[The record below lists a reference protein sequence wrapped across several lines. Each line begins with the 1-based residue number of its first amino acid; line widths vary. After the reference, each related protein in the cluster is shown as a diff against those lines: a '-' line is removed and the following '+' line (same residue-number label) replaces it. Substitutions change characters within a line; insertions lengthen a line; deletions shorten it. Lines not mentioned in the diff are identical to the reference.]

1 MLKPL
6 LAALA
11 AGLLLAAP
19 ALSQPV
25 GQAPQELKPK
35 APAAAASTPAPATP
49 AAAPAL
55 SKADLDAWLDGYL
68 PYALA
73 NADVA
78 GAVVV
83 VVKDGQVL
91 TEKGYGYADLKSRR
105 LVDPQTT
112 LFRPGSVSKLFTWT
126 AVMQQVEAGKIDLD
140 ADVNRY
146 LDFKIPPRDGKPI
159 TMRDLMTHTGGFAET
174 IKHLFPGSPTR
185 LFPLGK
191 FLSMWTPNRIFPPGE
206 VPAYSNYGAA
216 LAGYVVQRVSGEPFE
231 AYIAHHIFDPLGM
244 QHSTFVQ
251 PLPASLTPGM
261 ASGYLNASD
270 GVVQPYELVGPGPA
284 GSLAATGDDMTRFM
298 IAHLANGLYGGARIL
313 QEATA
318 KLMHA
323 PQKQY
328 APPLNGMALGFYHE
342 DRNGH
347 VIVGHGGDTVAFH
360 SDLHLLLNDNV
371 GIFMSMNSRGKN
383 GLVEN
388 IRQALLQG
396 FMDRY
401 YPAPEQVLPTAP
413 TAKAHAALLQGRYW
427 SSRRPDSGFLR
438 VLNLLGQM
446 EVKAKP
452 DGTLTVSAMRDDAGA
467 PIVWREVGP
476 FVWKDYS
483 GKHTLAAVVQ
493 DGKVKSFN
501 EDDLGAIWVD
511 QPVPAAASAAWNL
524 PLLIG
529 MCGVFVLMVALWPIQ
544 ALVRRRYG
552 QRFPLAGRDA
562 MLYRAVRLAAICDL
576 AALIG
581 YVAVAQAAS
590 IKLALFDDALDPALR
605 VLQLLCLL
613 GVVGAVLGLWNAARV
628 WGDRARS
635 WWAKTSVTAQTLA
648 LLAFVWFVISLQ
660 LVTASLNY

>member
-1 MLKPL
+1 MLRPL
-6 LAALA
+6 IAALT
-11 AGLLLAAP
+11 AGLLLTGP
-19 ALSQPV
+19 ALSQSL

-35 APAAAASTPAPATP
+35 APATPETS
-49 AAAPAL
+49 PAL
-55 SKADLDAWLDGYL
+55 GKADVDAWLDGYL

-83 VVKDGQVL
+83 VVKDGEVL

-105 LVDPQTT
+105 RVDPQTT

-126 AVMQQVEAGKIDLD
+126 AVMQQVEQGKIDLD

-146 LDFKIPPRDGKPI
+146 LDFKIPPRDGKPV
-159 TMRDLMTHTGGFAET
+159 TMRDLMTHTAGFAET
-174 IKHLFPGSPTR
+174 IKHLFPGSPKQ
-185 LFPLGK
+185 LHPLGK
-191 FLSMWTPNRIFPPGE
+191 FLAMWTPNRIFPPGE

-231 AYIAHHIFDPLGM
+231 AYVQHHIFDPLGM
-244 QHSTFVQ
+244 QHSSFVQ
-251 PLPASLTPGM
+251 PLPANLLSDT
-261 ASGYLNASD
+261 ASGYLSASD
-270 GVVQPYELVGPGPA
+270 GVAQPYELVGPGPA
-284 GSLAATGDDMTRFM
+284 GSLAATGDDMGRFM
-298 IAHLANGLYGGARIL
+298 IAHLANGQYGGTRIL

-318 KLMHA
+318 RQMHA

-360 SDLHLLLNDNV
+360 SDLHLLTNDNV
-371 GIFMSMNSRGKN
+371 GLFISMNSRGKN

-388 IRQALLQG
+388 VRQALLQG

-401 YPAPEQVLPTAP
+401 YPAAESVAPTAS

-427 SSRRPDSGFLR
+427 SSRRVDSGYLR
-438 VLNLLGQM
+438 LLNLLGQM

-452 DGTLTVSAMRDDAGA
+452 DGTITASALRNDAGA
-467 PIVWREVGP
+467 PIVWREVAP
-476 FVWKDYS
+476 FVWKDFS

-493 DGKVKSFN
+493 DGKVKSLA
-501 EDDLGAIWVD
+501 EDDLGAIMVF
-511 QPVPAAASAAWNL
+511 QPTPAAASATWNL

-529 MCGVFVLMVALWPIQ
+529 MCAVLALMLVLWPVQ
-544 ALVRRRYG
+544 ALARRHYG
-552 QRFPLAGRDA
+552 QRFSLAGRDA
-562 MLYRAVRLAAICDL
+562 MLYRAVRAAAIADL
-576 AALIG
+576 AALGG
-581 YVAVAQAAS
+581 YVAIAQAAS
-590 IKLALFDDALDPALR
+590 VKLALFDDGLDPVLR
-605 VLQLLCLL
+605 GLQLLCLL
-613 GVVGAVLGLWNAARV
+613 GVAGAALGVWNAARV
-628 WGDRARS
+628 WRDRARS
-635 WWAKTSVTAQTLA
+635 WWAKTSVTATALA
-648 LLAFVWFVISLQ
+648 LLAFVWFVVSLQ

>member
-1 MLKPL
+1 MFKAL
-6 LAALA
+6 LAALT
-11 AGLLLAAP
+11 AGLLLAGA
-19 ALSQPV
+19 AM
-25 GQAPQELKPK
+25 GQEPQALKPN
-35 APAAAASTPAPATP
+35 APAAAASIPAPATP

-55 SKADLDAWLDGYL
+55 TKADVDGWLDGYL

-105 LVDPQTT
+105 RVDPQTT

-140 ADVNRY
+140 ADVNTY

-159 TMRDLMTHTGGFAET
+159 TMRDLMTHTAGFGET
-174 IKHLFPGSPTR
+174 IKHLFPGSPKQ
-185 LFPLGK
+185 LYPLGK

-231 AYIAHHIFDPLGM
+231 AYVQHHIFDPLGM

-261 ASGYLNASD
+261 ASSYLNASD
-270 GVVQPYELVGPGPA
+270 GVAQPYELVGPGPA
-284 GSLAATGDDMTRFM
+284 GSLAATGDDMSRFM
-298 IAHLANGLYGGARIL
+298 IAHLANGQFGQARIL
-313 QEATA
+313 QDATA

-323 PQKQY
+323 PQKQHV
-328 APPLNGMALGFYHE
+328 PPLNGMALGFYHE

-347 VIVGHGGDTVAFH
+347 AIIGHGGDTVAFH
-360 SDLHLLLNDNV
+360 SDLHLLLDDNV
-371 GIFMSMNSRGKN
+371 GIFISMNSRGRN

-401 YPAPEQVLPTAP
+401 YPAPEQVLPTAA

-427 SSRRPDSGFLR
+427 SSRRVDSGYLR
-438 VLNLLGQM
+438 LLNLLSQM
-446 EVKAKP
+446 EVKANP
-452 DGTLTVSAMRDDAGA
+452 DGTLTVSAMRNDAGA
-467 PIVWREVGP
+467 PIVWQEVAP
-476 FVWKDYS
+476 FVWKDFS
-483 GKHTLAAVVQ
+483 GKHTMAAVVQ
-493 DGKVKSFN
+493 DGTVKGLN
-501 EDDLGAIWVD
+501 QDDLGAIWID
-511 QPVPAAASAAWNL
+511 QPVPTWANAGWNL
-524 PLLIG
+524 PLLLG
-529 MCGVFVLMVALWPIQ
+529 MCGVFVLMLALWPIQ
-544 ALVRRRYG
+544 ALARRHYG

-562 MLYRAVRLAAICDL
+562 MLYRAVRLAALCDL
-576 AALIG
+576 AALGG
-581 YVAVAQAAS
+581 YVIIAQAAS
-590 IKLALFDDALDPALR
+590 VKLALFDNGLDPMLR
-605 VLQLLCLL
+605 GLQVLCLL
-613 GVVGAVLGLWNAARV
+613 GVVGAALGAWNAARV
-628 WGDRARS
+628 WADRTRS
-635 WWAKTSVTAQTLA
+635 WWAKTSVTASALA
-648 LLAFVWFVISLQ
+648 LLAFVWFVVTLQ
-660 LVTASLNY
+660 LVTPGLNY